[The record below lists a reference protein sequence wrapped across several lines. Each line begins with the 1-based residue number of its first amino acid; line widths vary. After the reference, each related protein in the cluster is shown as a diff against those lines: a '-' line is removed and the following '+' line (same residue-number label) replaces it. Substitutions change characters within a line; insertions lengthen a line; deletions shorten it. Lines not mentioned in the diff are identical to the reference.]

1 MKNEKTQ
8 AVFALLFVALLLSV
22 IQISG
27 CDSTKGKSPVASTP
41 IPTSSLL
48 AVTSIVGSAAT
59 KSGGVPSEI
68 DIHIIPDCDFDPT
81 TNPPVVEK
89 VFDDEATVTISNSG
103 PLMVNITSYTVD
115 FVGKDAPSNVTIPS
129 FSAGIASEVSANG
142 TASLIVTIIKVG
154 DATQSGTK
162 LWYAARYGTV
172 NFWTFTA
179 KYTFTGTDS
188 RGATVS
194 VSGNL
199 EIKLG
204 SYNNC

>member
-1 MKNEKTQ
+1 MKNEKSK
-8 AVFALLFVALLLSV
+8 VGFALFFAALLLSV

-41 IPTSSLL
+41 ISTSSFL
-48 AVTSIVGSAAT
+48 AITSIVGSAAT
-59 KSGGVPSEI
+59 NSGGVPSEI

-81 TNPPVVEK
+81 TNPPTVEK

-103 PLMVNITSYTVD
+103 SSKVNITSYTVD
-115 FVGKDAPSNVTIPS
+115 FIGKDAPSNVTIPS
-129 FSAGIASEVSANG
+129 FSAGIAAEVPANG
-142 TASLIVTIIKVG
+142 EAALIVTIIKVG
-154 DATQSGTK
+154 SVAQTGTK
-162 LWYAARYGTV
+162 LWYAAQYGTV
-172 NFWTFTA
+172 NFYTFTA
-179 KYTFTGTDS
+179 KYTFIGTDS
-188 RGATVS
+188 RGAVVS